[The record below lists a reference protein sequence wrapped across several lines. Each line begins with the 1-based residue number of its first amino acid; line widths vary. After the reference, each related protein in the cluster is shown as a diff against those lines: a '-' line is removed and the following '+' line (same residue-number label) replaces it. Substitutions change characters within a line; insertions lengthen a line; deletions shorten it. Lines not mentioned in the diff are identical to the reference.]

1 MQIVFPV
8 FFIFTI
14 YSVVNTYFPVLLSI
28 IGYSIENIGLLL
40 AIFDIAGT
48 FIAMPCISLIG
59 KSKNYGLGLFLLL
72 LPCIIIPFPLI
83 KFPVFALSAICL
95 SVYAVGY
102 KSLIPVSDAIITNI
116 LDGNDSEYGKIR
128 VVGSASFVLMS
139 LVLQFF
145 CIDRVFSSTGLIL
158 WVSVPAL
165 LAAISIFFVPGL
177 ISGKRGSTSFLSDKK
192 DFASLKEESETF
204 SPSFKAVIFLLFI
217 GFLALSPVNKF
228 FSLYVRDFLHVNAG
242 PGFWAVHAIVEI
254 PFMIL
259 ASRIIRRYGSK
270 KILSFCTLAI
280 SARLLVYIIFPSFWG
295 ALAGQ
300 LLNSLTFGLLHPA
313 AVSFIC
319 EHVKGK
325 KQVTAL
331 AMYTVGANGI
341 ANIIGSAV
349 GGLVIAKYGFPV
361 LFIAAAALPPFG
373 ILLFHFMLKKAAD

>member
-14 YSVVNTYFPVLLSI
+14 YSVVNTYLPVLLSI
-28 IGYSIENIGLLL
+28 VGYNIENIGLLL

-48 FIAMPCISLIG
+48 FIAMPCVSLVS
-59 KSKNYGLGLFLLL
+59 KSKNYGLALFLLL
-72 LPCIIIPFPLI
+72 LPCIIMPFPLI
-83 KFPVFALSAICL
+83 NFPVFALSAVCL
-95 SVYAVGY
+95 SLYAIGY

-139 LVLQFF
+139 LILQFF
-145 CIDRVFSSTGLIL
+145 CIDRNFSSTGLFL
-158 WVSVPAL
+158 WVAVPAM

-177 ISGKRGSTSFLSDKK
+177 ISGKTGSIPPLSNEQS
-192 DFASLKEESETF
+192 AVSLNEDSQTF
-204 SPSFKAVIFLLFI
+204 SPSFRAVIILLFI

-242 PGFWAVHAIVEI
+242 PGFWAVHAVVEI
-254 PFMIL
+254 PFMIF

-270 KILSFCTLAI
+270 KVLSCCTFAI
-280 SARLLVYIIFPSFWG
+280 SVRLLVYIIFPSFWG

-313 AVSFIC
+313 AISFIC

-341 ANIIGSAV
+341 GNIIGSAV

-361 LFIAAAALPPFG
+361 LFIAAAALPPLG
-373 ILLFHFMLKKAAD
+373 ILLFHFMLKKTSD